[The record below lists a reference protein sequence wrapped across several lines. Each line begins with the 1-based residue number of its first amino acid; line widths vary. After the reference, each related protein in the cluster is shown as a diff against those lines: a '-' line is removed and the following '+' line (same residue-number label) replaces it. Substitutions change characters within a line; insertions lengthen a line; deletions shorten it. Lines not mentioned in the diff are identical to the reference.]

1 MIRIA
6 ALADPH
12 FGADSTGTLA
22 PHLEDVAEHADLL
35 LIGGDLTK
43 VGLVEEAS
51 VLAAELKTTAEALPV
66 FTVLGNHDHHS
77 DQQERV
83 RGVLEGAGIR
93 VLEGQSATVDVSG
106 TVLGVAGVKGF
117 GGGFPGA
124 SGSDFGEQEMKAFI
138 WHTRETADALE
149 KALDEV
155 SAADHRVALMHYSP
169 IRETLVGEPPE
180 IYPFLGS
187 YLLAEAVDRQG
198 ADLVLHGHAHRGTEK
213 GATPG
218 GIHVRNCSQHVIRH
232 AYNVYCLGEDAA

>member
-12 FGADSTGTLA
+12 FGADSRGSLA
-22 PHLEDVAEHADLL
+22 PHLEDVAERADVL
-35 LIGGDLTK
+35 LIGGDLTR
-43 VGLVEEAS
+43 VGVVEEAAM
-51 VLAAELKTTAEALPV
+51 LAEELKATAAALPV
-66 FTVLGNHDHHS
+66 FSVLGNHDHHS
-77 DQQERV
+77 DQEKRV
-83 RGVLEGAGIR
+83 REVLEEAGVR
-93 VLEGQSATVDVSG
+93 VLEGESATVDVRG

-149 KALDEV
+149 QALDDV
-155 SAADHRVALMHYSP
+155 SGAEHRVALMHYSP
-169 IRETLVGEPPE
+169 IRETLVGEPLE

-198 ADLVLHGHAHRGTEK
+198 ADLILHGHAHRGTEK